1 MVTKRYSSPNTGET
15 ESAAEE
21 TINLLSA
28 PPLGEPELSEAWVR
42 TQLSRGGAAATFDKF
57 YDNCAEA
64 DEFYLGEFDFSVPLG
79 GTKVNLGTFHS
90 IIETLVAHAS
100 PRFMDI
106 DVPAPGPRA
115 QARAELIEKFLN
127 GAHHMLEQSTPVKRE
142 LVKHQGLYGVAW
154 VKFEFAGHKWGEMPE
169 PPEEGGDFAEYEK
182 KVREI
187 SEKRKFEFPIV
198 SEVIN
203 PQELVWD
210 TASTAPRWIIRNT
223 EIDTEWVLA
232 HFPNWDG
239 PVSTGKVSFAEV
251 WTSTHVAYMADNS
264 WAMSPRR
271 HSYGRIPWIIY
282 HPLTGIKTLGHK
294 PEHLYRGIGQ
304 GNFSMI
310 KAESRLASQ
319 YLDIVSRNAW
329 SSLNFKGPRGM
340 TEEVMQEFSQEPGAR
355 NYVPPNV
362 EVEPQVVAEAPQSIL
377 QAMST
382 LEKAI
387 EANTV
392 PAVARGQ
399 RPTGAASGYHT
410 AVLAGIASLNFGA
423 VVDATERGFQEA
435 NEIILRIVENVIGDT
450 VTVFGMTEAGSMD
463 ARIRPNDIR
472 GHYVSA
478 VRLTS
483 TSPEEQERKLSLWR
497 DTWRT
502 GFVDK
507 TTALRKAGVSNPLE
521 VIGNRIAED
530 FFNLPEIQQA
540 FSALAAQ
547 SLPILQ
553 QAVQAAQQ
561 GAGGFDAAAMAQNI
575 MNTQGGM
582 QLPNAGNFTG
592 TNQPGPG
599 GAQQGPTR
607 PVVPGNVEE
616 QNQIGRQMAGP
627 RRGPQPSTGGPVPP
641 GLSNVG
647 A

>member
-1 MVTKRYSSPNTGET
+1 MVSNYTSNKTES

-21 TINLLSA
+21 TVNLLSA
-28 PPLGEPELSEAWVR
+28 PPLNEPELSEAWVR
-42 TQLSRGGAAATFDKF
+42 TQLSRGGAADRFTKF
-57 YDNCAEA
+57 YDNCSEA

-106 DVPAPGPRA
+106 DVPPPGPRA
-115 QARAELIEKFLN
+115 GARAELIEKFLN
-127 GAHHMLEQSTPVKRE
+127 GAHHMLEQNTPVKRE
-142 LVKHQGLYGVAW
+142 IVKHQGLYGVSL
-154 VKFEFAGHKWGEMPE
+154 VKFEFAGHQWGEMPE
-169 PPEEGGDFAEYEK
+169 PPPEGEDMSEYEK
-182 KVREI
+182 QVKEI
-187 SEKRKFEFPIV
+187 SENRKFKFPII

-203 PQELVWD
+203 PQECVWD
-210 TASTAPRWIIRNT
+210 TASTNPRWIIRNS
-223 EIDTEWVLA
+223 EIDSEWIMA
-232 HFPNWDG
+232 HFPEYEGSFSDG
-239 PVSTGKVSFAEV
+239 KCDFAEV
-251 WTSTHVAYMADNS
+251 WTSTHVGYMAEGE
-264 WAMSPRR
+264 WAMKPRR
-271 HSYGRIPWIIY
+271 HAYGRIPWIIF
-282 HPLTGIKTLGHK
+282 HPQTGIKTVGQK
-294 PEHLYRGIGQ
+294 PEHMYRGIGS
-304 GNFSMI
+304 GNFGMI
-310 KAESRLASQ
+310 RAESRLASQ

-392 PAVARGQ
+392 PAVARGE
-399 RPTGAASGYHT
+399 RPAGAASGYHT

-450 VTVFGMTEAGSMD
+450 VTVFGNTEAGAID
-463 ARIRPNDIR
+463 AKIKPNDFK
-472 GHYVSA
+472 GHYVSTI
-478 VRLTS
+478 RLTS

-497 DTWRT
+497 DTWAS
-502 GFVDK
+502 GFVDW

-521 VIGNRIAED
+521 VVGNRIAED
-530 FFNLPEIQQA
+530 FFNMPEIQQA
-540 FSALAAQ
+540 FAAVAAK

-553 QAVQAAQQ
+553 QAVEAAQ
-561 GAGGFDAAAMAQNI
+561 AG
-575 MNTQGGM
+575 TGGM
-582 QLPNAGNFTG
+582 DMSALAENILNTGPMPNAGQF
-592 TNQPGPG
+592 
-599 GAQQGPTR
+599 QQGNQAGVVGGQAVR
-607 PVVPGNVEE
+607 PVIPGSVEE
-616 QNQIGRQMAGP
+616 QNRIGRQMASP
-627 RRGPQPSTGGPVPP
+627 RRGPQPTTGGPVPP
-641 GLSNVG
+641 GLGNIG

>member
-1 MVTKRYSSPNTGET
+1 MVSSYKANRNET

-21 TINLLSA
+21 TVDLLSA
-28 PPLGEPELSEAWVR
+28 PPLHEPQLSEAWVK
-42 TQLSRGGAAATFDKF
+42 TQLSRGGAAASFDKF

-64 DEFYLGEFDFSVPLG
+64 DEFYLGEFDYSVPLG

-106 DVPAPGPRA
+106 DVPAPSPRA

-127 GAHHMLEQSTPVKRE
+127 GAHHMLEQNTPIKRE
-142 LVKHQGLYGVAW
+142 IVKHQGLYGVSL
-154 VKFEFAGHKWGEMPE
+154 VKFEFAGSQWGEMPE
-169 PPEEGGDFAEYEK
+169 PPEEGGDMADYEK
-182 KVREI
+182 KVKEI
-187 SEKRKFEFPIV
+187 SENRRFKFPII
-198 SEVIN
+198 SEVVN
-203 PQELVWD
+203 PQECVWD
-210 TASTAPRWIIRNT
+210 TASTHPRWIIRNT
-223 EIDTEWVLA
+223 EIDSEWVMA
-232 HFPNWDG
+232 HFPDFEGEMKDG
-239 PVSTGKVSFAEV
+239 KCEFAEV
-251 WTSTHVAYMADNS
+251 WTSTHVGYMAS
-264 WAMSPRR
+264 GRWALEPRR
-271 HSYGRIPWIIY
+271 HAYGRIPWILF
-282 HPLTGIKTLGHK
+282 HPQTGIKTIGNK
-294 PEHLYRGIGQ
+294 PEHMYRGIGA
-304 GNFSMI
+304 GNFGMI

-362 EVEPQVVAEAPQSIL
+362 DIEPQQTAEAPQSIL
-377 QAMST
+377 QAMNT
-382 LEKAI
+382 LERAI

-392 PAVARGQ
+392 PAVARGE
-399 RPTGAASGYHT
+399 RPVGAASGYHT

-435 NEIILRIVENVIGDT
+435 NEIVLRIVEDVIGDT

-463 ARIRPNDIR
+463 ARIKPNDIR

-497 DTWRT
+497 DTWRA
-502 GFVDK
+502 GFVDW

-521 VIGNRIAED
+521 VVGNRIAED
-530 FFNLPEIQQA
+530 FFNLPDIQQA

-553 QAVQAAQQ
+553 QAVEAAQQ
-561 GAGGFDAAAMAQNI
+561 GAGGIDTASIAENI
-575 MNTQGGM
+575 LAGGVG
-582 QLPNAGNFTG
+582 LPNAGQFGQGNQAAVGAPTG
-592 TNQPGPG
+592 GQV
-599 GAQQGPTR
+599 R
-607 PVVPGNVEE
+607 PVMPGSVDE
-616 QNQIGRQMAGP
+616 QNLIGRQMASP
-627 RRGPQPSTGGPVPP
+627 RRGPQPSVGADVPP
-641 GLSNVG
+641 GLDNIG

>member
-1 MVTKRYSSPNTGET
+1 MVTSNKSYKVNTS
-15 ESAAEE
+15 ESEAAAEE
-21 TINLLSA
+21 TVNLLSA
-28 PPLGEPELSEAWVR
+28 PPLSEPELSDKWVR
-42 TQLSRGGAAATFDKF
+42 TQLSRGGAADRFSAF
-57 YDNCAEA
+57 YDNCSEA

-106 DVPAPGPRA
+106 DVPTPGPRA
-115 QARAELIEKFLN
+115 TARAELLEKFLN
-127 GAHHMLEQSTPVKRE
+127 GAHHMLEQNTPVKRE
-142 LVKHQGLYGVAW
+142 IVKHQGLYGVSL
-154 VKFEFAGHKWGEMPE
+154 VKFEFAGHQWGEMPE
-169 PPEEGGDFAEYEK
+169 PPEEGGNMAEYERQVK
-182 KVREI
+182 EI
-187 SEKRKFEFPIV
+187 TENRKFKFPII

-203 PQELVWD
+203 PQECVWD
-210 TASTAPRWIIRNT
+210 TASTNPRWIIRSS
-223 EIDTEWVLA
+223 EIDSEWIMA
-232 HFPNWDG
+232 HFPEYEG
-239 PVSTGKVSFAEV
+239 PVNNGKCDFAEV
-251 WTSTHVAYMADNS
+251 WTSTHVAYMANGE
-264 WAMSPRR
+264 WCMAPRR
-271 HSYGRIPWIIY
+271 HAYGRIPWIIF
-282 HPLTGIKTLGHK
+282 HPQTGIKTVGNK
-294 PEHLYRGIGQ
+294 PEHMYRGIGA

-362 EVEPQVVAEAPQSIL
+362 DIEPQDVSEAPQSIL
-377 QAMST
+377 AAMST
-382 LEKAI
+382 LERAI

-392 PAVARGQ
+392 PAVARGE

-423 VVDATERGFQEA
+423 VVDATERGLQEA
-435 NEIILRIVENVIGDT
+435 NEIVLRIVENVISDT
-450 VTVFGMTEAGSMD
+450 VTVFGNTEAGAID
-463 ARIRPNDIR
+463 AKIKPNDIR
-472 GHYVSA
+472 GHYVST

-497 DTWRT
+497 DTWRA
-502 GFVDK
+502 GFVDW

-530 FFNLPEIQQA
+530 FFNLPQIQQA
-540 FSALAAQ
+540 FSMLAAQ

-553 QAVQAAQQ
+553 QAVQAAQG
-561 GAGGFDAAAMAQNI
+561 GAESGFDPAQLAQNI

-582 QLPNAGNFTG
+582 QLPNAGNFAQG
-592 TNQPGPG
+592 NQASAG
-599 GAQQGPTR
+599 GGGQPIR
-607 PVVPGNVEE
+607 PVMPGSVEE

-627 RRGPQPSTGGPVPP
+627 RRGPQPTQGGEIPP
-641 GLSNVG
+641 GLG
-647 A
+647 

>member
-1 MVTKRYSSPNTGET
+1 
-15 ESAAEE
+15 
-21 TINLLSA
+21 
-28 PPLGEPELSEAWVR
+28 
-42 TQLSRGGAAATFDKF
+42 
-57 YDNCAEA
+57 
-64 DEFYLGEFDFSVPLG
+64 
-79 GTKVNLGTFHS
+79 
-90 IIETLVAHAS
+90 
-100 PRFMDI
+100 
-106 DVPAPGPRA
+106 
-115 QARAELIEKFLN
+115 
-127 GAHHMLEQSTPVKRE
+127 
-142 LVKHQGLYGVAW
+142 
-154 VKFEFAGHKWGEMPE
+154 
-169 PPEEGGDFAEYEK
+169 
-182 KVREI
+182 
-187 SEKRKFEFPIV
+187 
-198 SEVIN
+198 
-203 PQELVWD
+203 
-210 TASTAPRWIIRNT
+210 
-223 EIDTEWVLA
+223 
-232 HFPNWDG
+232 
-239 PVSTGKVSFAEV
+239 
-251 WTSTHVAYMADNS
+251 
-264 WAMSPRR
+264 
-271 HSYGRIPWIIY
+271 
-282 HPLTGIKTLGHK
+282 
-294 PEHLYRGIGQ
+294 
-304 GNFSMI
+304 
-310 KAESRLASQ
+310 
-319 YLDIVSRNAW
+319 
-329 SSLNFKGPRGM
+329 M

-392 PAVARGQ
+392 PAVARGE
-399 RPTGAASGYHT
+399 RPAGAASGYHT

-435 NEIILRIVENVIGDT
+435 NEIILRIVENVVGDT

-463 ARIRPNDIR
+463 ARIRPSDIK

-497 DTWRT
+497 DTWRA
-502 GFVDK
+502 GFVDW

-521 VIGNRIAED
+521 VVGNRIAED

-553 QAVQAAQQ
+553 QAITAAQQ
-561 GAGGFDAAAMAQNI
+561 GAGGIDAAEMAQNL

-582 QLPNAGNFTG
+582 QLPNAGNFTT

-599 GAQQGPTR
+599 GPQQGPIR
-607 PVVPGNVEE
+607 PVIPGSVEE

-641 GLSNVG
+641 GLGNLG